1 MVENQAKLAS
11 ALLGGYLLGRTK
23 KGGFA
28 LRLASRMFLSGQNT
42 DPQELVRDNL
52 NRLLASGVVDQLRAQ
67 AVEAAKAA
75 VDARLQ
81 GLAANLNQRTENLR
95 SQAEGAQQAT
105 DKASGTVAGL
115 VSEPGGEEE
124 QESEEQESEEGEGE
138 ESEDESSTD
147 ETEEEDSSAEDE
159 DEAEPDE
166 ESDAAEDDGIEE
178 RAKELRRKRVATL
191 EKMAADLNLDE
202 DDVKDCSKPEL
213 ARWIA
218 EVEAEEATK

>member
-28 LRLASRMFLSGQNT
+28 LRLASRMFLSGQNA
-42 DPQELVRDNL
+42 DPQELVRENL
-52 NRLLASGVVDQLRAQ
+52 SKLLASGVVDQLRTQ
-67 AVEAAKAA
+67 AMEAAKAA
-75 VDARLQ
+75 VDARMQ

-105 DKASGTVAGL
+105 DEASGTVAGL
-115 VSEPGGEEE
+115 VSEPGGEEKSE
-124 QESEEQESEEGEGE
+124 EPESEEEPEGE
-138 ESEDESSTD
+138 ESEGDEPEGES
-147 ETEEEDSSAEDE
+147 EEESEE
-159 DEAEPDE
+159 EPEE
-166 ESDAAEDDGIEE
+166 ESDEAEDDGIKE
-178 RAKELRRKRVATL
+178 RAKELRRKRIATL

-202 DDVKDCSKPEL
+202 DDVKDCTKPEL

-218 EVEAEEATK
+218 EVEAEEAKK

>member
-52 NRLLASGVVDQLRAQ
+52 NRLLASGIVDQLRAQ

-75 VDARLQ
+75 VDARVQ

-124 QESEEQESEEGEGE
+124 QESEDEEPESEE

-147 ETEEEDSSAEDE
+147 EGEEQ
-159 DEAEPDE
+159 EPDE
-166 ESDAAEDDGIEE
+166 EEPDEPEDDGIAE
-178 RAKELRRKRVATL
+178 RAKELRRKRIATL

-202 DDVKDCSKPEL
+202 HDVKDCTKPEL

-218 EVEAEEATK
+218 EVEAEEAQK

>member
-52 NRLLASGVVDQLRAQ
+52 NRLLASGIVDQLRAQ

-75 VDARLQ
+75 VDARVQ

-124 QESEEQESEEGEGE
+124 QESKDEEQESEEPESEE

-147 ETEEEDSSAEDE
+147 EGEEQ
-159 DEAEPDE
+159 EPDE
-166 ESDAAEDDGIEE
+166 EEPDEPEDDGIAE
-178 RAKELRRKRVATL
+178 RAKELRRKRIATL

-202 DDVKDCSKPEL
+202 HDVKDCTKPEL

-218 EVEAEEATK
+218 EVEAEEAQK

>member
-52 NRLLASGVVDQLRAQ
+52 NRLLASGIVDQLRAQ

-75 VDARLQ
+75 VDARVQ

-124 QESEEQESEEGEGE
+124 QESKDEEPESEE

-147 ETEEEDSSAEDE
+147 EGEEQ
-159 DEAEPDE
+159 EPDE
-166 ESDAAEDDGIEE
+166 EEPDEPEDDGIAE
-178 RAKELRRKRVATL
+178 RAKELRRKRIATL

-202 DDVKDCSKPEL
+202 HDVKDCTKPEL

-218 EVEAEEATK
+218 EVEAEEAQK